1 MKACRFLSV
10 LIVAVALDLA
20 VPIAP
25 TPAGVEFEEDEEV
38 LHLGGGI
45 RIAKPTA
52 ATARRPETTP
62 EARQHTRMP
71 AARVAVARSTD
82 FDITQLAR
90 SSPVDV
96 STSPASSGEDH

>member
-71 AARVAVARSTD
+71 AARVASTD

-96 STSPASSGEDH
+96 STGPASSGEDH